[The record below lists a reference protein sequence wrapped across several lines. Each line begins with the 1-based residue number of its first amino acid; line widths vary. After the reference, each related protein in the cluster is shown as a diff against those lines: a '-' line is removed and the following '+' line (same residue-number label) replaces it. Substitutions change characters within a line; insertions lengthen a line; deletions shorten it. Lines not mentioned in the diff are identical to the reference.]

1 MPPHMNR
8 SLYLSTCLLAAS
20 VAFAAEPE
28 NLHSWY
34 RTDGLK
40 TEGAN
45 VRAWENTAASGAGR
59 SLVRIVGAPRAW
71 LVGTPG
77 GERTVL
83 RLDGKSALW
92 QPAGTWGTL
101 GEGRTVVALVR
112 IPEVKDGVLFDGSTG
127 SGMTRIQVRGAN
139 WQAGVQPSPVAN
151 ADPADTNTH
160 PAKAGEWQ
168 VHAAVFKKEPEGTSF
183 VHRIGGE
190 EKSGASSVAAP
201 LGGFILGA
209 NVATKNGLA
218 CDVAEVL
225 VFNTALEGDW
235 LVAVEKD
242 LAARWGKPVDLP
254 EAKQPKP
261 PGLPD
266 DPRIFRTTVRKQ
278 GDDGVHTYR
287 IPGLATTPRGTLIA
301 VFDARNKGGG
311 DLPGDIDVGMVRS
324 TDDGATWGAMQRI
337 MDYDAAEP
345 GSQGNGVGDPTV
357 LVDGKSGTIFV
368 AALWSKGKRAWNGSG
383 AGMTPDETG
392 QFVIT
397 KSTDDGVTWSKPVS
411 ITPQMK
417 RPEWKLLFNGPG
429 NGIQL
434 RDGTLV
440 FPAQFKDAGSVPH
453 SCFIESRD
461 GGTTWKI
468 SPPAIPERPPTSEA
482 QIAECSDGS
491 LLLTMRNEARTG
503 QRAWARWRDGK
514 WSEPWHAVT
523 DPTCMASLIS
533 HPKNVLIFSNP
544 NNAARRDRMTIRHSA
559 DDGKTWSDGKLL
571 DPGFSMYSSLTV
583 LRDGR
588 IGILYESGDTA
599 GLVFAR
605 FPLEWVMEK

>member
-1 MPPHMNR
+1 MIR
-8 SLYLSTCLLAAS
+8 LATFLCMT
-20 VAFAAEPE
+20 AFA
-28 NLHSWY
+28 
-34 RTDGLK
+34 
-40 TEGAN
+40 
-45 VRAWENTAASGAGR
+45 TAA
-59 SLVRIVGAPRAW
+59 
-71 LVGTPG
+71 
-77 GERTVL
+77 
-83 RLDGKSALW
+83 D
-92 QPAGTWGTL
+92 
-101 GEGRTVVALVR
+101 
-112 IPEVKDGVLFDGSTG
+112 
-127 SGMTRIQVRGAN
+127 
-139 WQAGVQPSPVAN
+139 
-151 ADPADTNTH
+151 
-160 PAKAGEWQ
+160 
-168 VHAAVFKKEPEGTSF
+168 
-183 VHRIGGE
+183 
-190 EKSGASSVAAP
+190 
-201 LGGFILGA
+201 
-209 NVATKNGLA
+209 
-218 CDVAEVL
+218 
-225 VFNTALEGDW
+225 
-235 LVAVEKD
+235 
-242 LAARWGKPVDLP
+242 
-254 EAKQPKP
+254 
-261 PGLPD
+261 LPD

-337 MDYDAAEP
+337 MDYDAAVP
-345 GSQGNGVGDPTV
+345 GSRGNGVGDPTV
-357 LVDGKSGTIFV
+357 LVDAKIGAIFV
-368 AALWSKGKRAWNGSG
+368 AALWSKGPRAWAGSG
-383 AGMTPDETG
+383 PGMTPEQTG
-392 QFVIT
+392 QFVIV
-397 KSTDDGVTWSKPVS
+397 KSTDDGLTWGKPVN
-411 ITPQMK
+411 ITAQIK

-440 FPAQFKDAGSVPH
+440 FPAQFKGADNVPH

-514 WSEPWHAVT
+514 WSEPWLAVT

-533 HPKNVLIFSNP
+533 HPKGVLIFSNP
-544 NNAARRDRMTIRHSA
+544 NNPARRDRMTIRHSA

-571 DPGFSMYSSLTV
+571 DPGFSMYSSMTV